1 MEIKPLRAL
10 KQKQLMRRPL
20 MSKYRFLTLAEINNL
35 KRWHHWLDDNRGDRA
50 RLRRAEGPE
59 DILLSGAFF
68 NFLNRMPESWR
79 KKPILTCA
87 AVAGL
92 LAHVKE
98 DRQSLS
104 TGFQPKDEKKA
115 KKMASFA
122 EQLAT
127 PAKSK
132 KSPMSELRFQQLL
145 KSRTT
150 DDFYRRVL
158 RAIRLLDGKVNIP
171 SLANDI
177 IHWHQELDNQIDRK
191 PTNRLAVRWATDYFT
206 VLQKK

>member
-1 MEIKPLRAL
+1 MKYNFLSFEEQKAL
-10 KQKQLMRRPL
+10 Q
-20 MSKYRFLTLAEINNL
+20 
-35 KRWHHWLDDNRGDRA
+35 RWHHWLDDNRGDRA
-50 RLRRAEGPE
+50 RLRRAERPE
-59 DILLSGAFF
+59 DILLTDAFF
-68 NFLNRMPESWR
+68 HFLEQMPEDWRERMPIFTSG
-79 KKPILTCA
+79 

-98 DRQSLS
+98 DRQTLS
-104 TGFQPKDEKKA
+104 KGYQPKDKNKPRNI
-115 KKMASFA
+115 ASFA

-132 KSPMSELRFQQLL
+132 KPPMSELRFQQLQ

-158 RAIRLLDGKVNIP
+158 RAIRLLDGKINIP

-177 IHWHQELDNQIDRK
+177 IQWHQEFDNQINRK
-191 PTNRLAVRWATDYFT
+191 PSNRLAVRWATDYFT
-206 VLQKK
+206 ALQNK

>member
-1 MEIKPLRAL
+1 
-10 KQKQLMRRPL
+10 
-20 MSKYRFLTLAEINNL
+20 MSEYRFLTLAEINTL
-35 KRWHHWLDDNRGDRA
+35 KHWHHWLDDNRGDRA
-50 RLRRAEGPE
+50 RLRRAERPE
-59 DILLSGAFF
+59 DILLTDSFF
-68 NFLNRMPESWR
+68 NFLKRVPESWR
-79 KKPILTCA
+79 ENNPMLTSA

-92 LAHVKE
+92 LAHVKK
-98 DRQSLS
+98 DRQTLS
-104 TGFQPKDEKKA
+104 KVFQPKNENKP

-132 KSPMSELRFQQLL
+132 KPPMSELRFQQLQ
-145 KSRTT
+145 KSPTT

-177 IHWHQELDNQIDRK
+177 IHWHQEFDHQIDRK
-191 PTNRLAVRWATDYFT
+191 PSNRLAVRWATDYFT
-206 VLQKK
+206 ALQKK

>member
-1 MEIKPLRAL
+1 
-10 KQKQLMRRPL
+10 
-20 MSKYRFLTLAEINNL
+20 MSEYRFLILAEINTL

-50 RLRRAEGPE
+50 RLRRADRSE
-59 DILLSGAFF
+59 DILLTDAFF
-68 NFLNRMPESWR
+68 HFLEQMPENWR
-79 KKPILTCA
+79 EKNPLFTSA

-98 DRQSLS
+98 DRRVLS
-104 TGFQPKDEKKA
+104 KGYQPKDKNKPRNIA
-115 KKMASFA
+115 PFA

-127 PAKSK
+127 PARGEKP
-132 KSPMSELRFQQLL
+132 PMSELRFQQLQ

-177 IHWHQELDNQIDRK
+177 IHWHQEFDNQIDRK
-191 PTNRLAVRWATDYFT
+191 PSNRLAVRWATDYFT
-206 VLQKK
+206 ALQKK